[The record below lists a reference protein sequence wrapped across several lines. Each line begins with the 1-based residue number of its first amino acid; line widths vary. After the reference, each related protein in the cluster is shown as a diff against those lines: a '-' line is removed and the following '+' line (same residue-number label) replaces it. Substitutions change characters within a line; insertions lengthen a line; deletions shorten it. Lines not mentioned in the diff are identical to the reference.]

1 MDVCDGCK
9 PTLLELKSKHVNFLK
24 RQRVGRLGTVSEDG
38 TVHLVPVCYAF
49 DGKAI
54 YIGTGTNSKK
64 VRNLKKNPSTTLLVD
79 VYYENWNRLKSLM
92 IQGTAELC
100 EGGEEF
106 MHARRLLYR
115 KYKQYE
121 RMAPIEEGESTI
133 IKLIPKKVIASNV

>member
-1 MDVCDGCK
+1 M
-9 PTLLELKSKHVNFLK
+9 NFLK

-38 TVHLVPVCYAF
+38 TVHLVPICYAF
-49 DGKAI
+49 DGRAI
-54 YIGTGTNSKK
+54 YIGTEANSKK
-64 VRNLKKNPSTTLLVD
+64 VKNLKKNPSATLLID

-106 MHARRLLYR
+106 AYARRLLYR

-121 RMAPIEEGESTI
+121 RMAPIEEGESII
-133 IKLIPKKVIASNV
+133 IKIIPKRAIASNV